1 MAHTTLKI
9 ALAATALLGA
19 APFAGLGAA
28 QAATL
33 VGLTADNRLV
43 RIDST
48 TRRATAPVALRGAD
62 GALLGIDMRPADGKL
77 YGITANN
84 QIVTIDPATG
94 QATQVARLSEPFVGG
109 GRVVLDFNPAADRIR
124 LMGMNGTSF
133 RIHPDTGAVTR
144 DGSLKYAAGTP
155 LAETMPRVTA
165 GAYVNS
171 VAGATTTVLYTID
184 TSLSQLNV
192 QMPPND
198 GVQVVR
204 GPIGTALP
212 AGIGFDIL
220 TEGTTNTAFLLAA
233 GNLHTVNLETGA
245 PTVLGPVI
253 GLPAAEITDI
263 AVVR

>member
-19 APFAGLGAA
+19 APIA

-48 TRRATAPVALRGAD
+48 TRRATAPVAVRGAD
-62 GALLGIDMRPADGKL
+62 GALIGIDMRPADGKL

-94 QATQVARLSEPFVGG
+94 QATQVARLSEAFAGG
-109 GRVVLDFNPAADRIR
+109 GRVTLDFNPVADRIR

-165 GAYVNS
+165 GAYLNS
-171 VAGATTTVLYTID
+171 VAGATATVLYTID

-204 GPIGTALP
+204 GPIGTGLP
-212 AGIGFDIL
+212 AGVGFDIL

-233 GNLHTVNLETGA
+233 GTLHTVNLETGA
-245 PTVLGPVI
+245 PTVLGPVT